1 VNAVPVSSD
10 NRRPIYERHTHFV
23 MSVKELRFGVIG
35 ADRRGRISLLAHRPE
50 TGQRVIAAC
59 SLTPERLGFYQE
71 QCGPDV
77 LLTADYREMLALED
91 LDAVFV
97 CSPDHLHEEHAVAV
111 MEAGKDVFLEKPMAI
126 SIDGCDHILQA
137 AERTG
142 RKLYVGHNMR
152 FFPVMQKMKSLIEAG
167 AIGEVQAIWCRH
179 FISYGGDAYFRDWHS
194 EQRYS
199 NSLLLQKGA
208 HDIDIIHWLAGSSTR
223 AVSGMGKLSV
233 YNKLPRRKPGD
244 PQPDVEFNRSNWP
257 PSATA
262 QYSPHIDVED
272 HSMLLMQLENGVQA
286 SYLQCHY
293 APDDQRNYTIIGTS
307 GRIENYGDFPSEE
320 SDAAV
325 HLWNRRTGYS
335 REGHEIFTIPNK
347 EGGHGGADP
356 ELIEDFVRFLR
367 GEHSAGAKPLEARNA
382 VAVGCCGTDSLR
394 QDCGMRFIPAPAK
407 SGEPVRRETA
417 PVEAI

>member
-1 VNAVPVSSD
+1 
-10 NRRPIYERHTHFV
+10 
-23 MSVKELRFGVIG
+23 MSVKELHFGVIG

-50 TGQRVIAAC
+50 NGQRVIAAC
-59 SLTPERLGFYQE
+59 SLTPEHLGFYQE
-71 QCGPDV
+71 QCGPNV
-77 LLTADYREMLALED
+77 LLTADYREMLALKE

-97 CSPDHLHEEHAVAV
+97 CSPDHLHEEHAIAA
-111 MEAGKDVFLEKPMAI
+111 MIAGKDIFLEKPMAI
-126 SIDGCDHILQA
+126 SITGCDRILQC
-137 AERTG
+137 AEETG

-152 FFPVMQKMKSLIEAG
+152 FFPVMRKMKSLIEEG

-208 HDIDIIHWLAGSSTR
+208 HDIDIIHWLAGSTTR

-233 YNKLPRRKPGD
+233 YNNLPRRKPED
-244 PQPDVEFNRSNWP
+244 PQPSVEFNRENWP

-262 QYSPHIDVED
+262 QYSPNIDVED

-293 APDDQRNYTIIGTS
+293 TPDDCRNYTIIGTA
-307 GRIENYGDFPSEE
+307 GRIENFGDYPTEE
-320 SDAAV
+320 GDAEV

-335 REGHEIFTIPNK
+335 KEGHAVFPIPFI

-356 ELIEDFVRFLR
+356 QLLEDFVRFLR
-367 GEHSAGAKPLEARNA
+367 GGVSAGAKPIDARNA

-394 QDCGMRFIPAPAK
+394 QDSSLRMIPARSLENALPRLAKAPACA
-407 SGEPVRRETA
+407 V
-417 PVEAI
+417 